1 VRQRLEAL
9 RKQEGGFTLTELLI
23 VIVIL
28 GVLAGI
34 VVFSVSFVTDRGRKT
49 ACSTDKKTVE
59 TAVEAYYAAKG
70 SWPAAQG
77 DLVPTYLKSWPTSTD
92 YSIAYTFPGTNGTVT
107 GTLTAGG
114 AAC

>member
-49 ACSTDKKTVE
+49 ACKTDMKTVE
-59 TAVEAYYAAKG
+59 TAVEAFYAANG
-70 SWPAAQG
+70 SWPAAQANV
-77 DLVPTYLKSWPTSTD
+77 VPTYLKSWPTSPD
-92 YSIAYTFPGTNGTVT
+92 YTVSYTFPGTNGTVT

-114 AAC
+114 GAC

>member
-34 VVFSVSFVTDRGRKT
+34 VVFSVQFVTDRGRKT
-49 ACSTDKKTVE
+49 ACATDKKTAE
-59 TAVEAYYAAKG
+59 TAIEAYYAAN
-70 SWPAAQG
+70 AAYPPNTAALTSG
-77 DLVPTYLKSWPTSTD
+77 TTIFLKSWPTSTD
-92 YSIAYTFPGTNGTVT
+92 YTITYTFVAGPPATY
-107 GTLTAGG
+107 TLTGSI
-114 AAC
+114 C